1 MLENR
6 GRGVNAYVMD
16 TGVRITHE
24 TFQGRA
30 SNFMGQTIT
39 PYCSGSQSMND
50 IDGHG
55 TAVASI
61 LAGSGGFG
69 ISFANIINVKIWCQR
84 RAAISSMAKAISD
97 ITAEHQTNVRQR
109 PSWFKGSIINLSS
122 QTLTFSPTLRDAVA
136 AASDAGIAVLVSAGN
151 DGQPAYAGGHLC
163 RLPTTICV
171 TSCDSDYSLSSFA
184 NHGVAVDIIAPG
196 GDVPVATP
204 EDDESV
210 GGIRGTSFA
219 VPIVGGVLA
228 TFIGNE
234 DLITDLR
241 TTRQRLFDN
250 ALRDVIGLEARSTTP
265 NLLVNIPTNRLI
277 WPSGLP
283 YVGAPA
289 SSRQCSSFP
298 GCLRPS

>member
-1 MLENR
+1 MSLVRTDPGIEYVEQDHYIVTSVSMDKVEHETYGFPNLSAVSHPKRRPTETIKYAPWNVRMITTPKKLKLDPRTLASVKMLENR

-16 TGVRITHE
+16 TVNELGK
-24 TFQGRA
+24 GRA

-151 DGQPAYAGGHLC
+151 
-163 RLPTTICV
+163 
-171 TSCDSDYSLSSFA
+171 
-184 NHGVAVDIIAPG
+184 
-196 GDVPVATP
+196 
-204 EDDESV
+204 E
-210 GGIRGTSFA
+210 
-219 VPIVGGVLA
+219 
-228 TFIGNE
+228 
-234 DLITDLR
+234 
-241 TTRQRLFDN
+241 
-250 ALRDVIGLEARSTTP
+250 
-265 NLLVNIPTNRLI
+265 
-277 WPSGLP
+277 
-283 YVGAPA
+283 
-289 SSRQCSSFP
+289 
-298 GCLRPS
+298 